1 MWVQFIF
8 VWKDDSHA
16 INGFISKLIWRINQH
31 DDAKIVDSFYVLE
44 SELSGLVQKSICYSP
59 EEIEE
64 KHKKKSQEINISRK
78 YKKFSRITNYKLT
91 DNYPVRE
98 VF

>member
-1 MWVQFIF
+1 V
-8 VWKDDSHA
+8 SY
-16 INGFISKLIWRINQH
+16 L
-31 DDAKIVDSFYVLE
+31 AKFRKVS
-44 SELSGLVQKSICYSP
+44 CYSP

-91 DNYPVRE
+91 DNYPVGE